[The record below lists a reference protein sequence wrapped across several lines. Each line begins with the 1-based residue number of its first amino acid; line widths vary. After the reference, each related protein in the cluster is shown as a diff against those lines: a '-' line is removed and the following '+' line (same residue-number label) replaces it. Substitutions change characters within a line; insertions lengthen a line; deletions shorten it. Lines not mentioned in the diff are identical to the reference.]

1 MKFFSCI
8 SALVAFAFV
17 LPSDVDAQNGDKK
30 EKDKDLL
37 DSTNWRKWAPGP
49 VPFLEPEETAKTFKV
64 APGFRVELV
73 AEAPMIKDPVFAE
86 FDMEGRLWVCEFQ
99 SYMKDTDGSNDHDP
113 ISRVQVLED
122 TDGDGKM
129 DKATTFLD

>member
-37 DSTNWRKWAPGP
+37 DSTNWRKWAPDP
-49 VPFLEPEETAKTFKV
+49 VPFLEPEETAKLSRWLLAFV
-64 APGFRVELV
+64 LNWWL
-73 AEAPMIKDPVFAE
+73 
-86 FDMEGRLWVCEFQ
+86 RLQ
-99 SYMKDTDGSNDHDP
+99 
-113 ISRVQVLED
+113 
-122 TDGDGKM
+122 
-129 DKATTFLD
+129 

>member
-37 DSTNWRKWAPGP
+37 DSTNWRKWAPDP

-73 AEAPMIKDPVFAE
+73 L
-86 FDMEGRLWVCEFQ
+86 RLQ
-99 SYMKDTDGSNDHDP
+99 
-113 ISRVQVLED
+113 
-122 TDGDGKM
+122 
-129 DKATTFLD
+129 